1 MFIYYEEHAAD
12 IEFRQLAHGDTQT
25 IISTFTIHG
34 ADKLR
39 QKLLNAGEGCI
50 HPFIPAF
57 GSAAVVKSASPHPY
71 LWVRHRG
78 R

>member
-25 IISTFTIHG
+25 ISTFTIHG
-34 ADKLR
+34 AGKLR
-39 QKLLNAGEGCI
+39 QKLLN
-50 HPFIPAF
+50 AF

-71 LWVRHRG
+71 LWVRHCG